1 MRNLKRNSR
10 VITMILSVF
19 IIGMVVLILKIY
31 KESSF
36 YIVNS
41 GKAYLGYVYDR
52 KGDIL
57 FDQNAT
63 PEKYDINHFL
73 DVGNIIGDASPNM
86 SNTLVYAN
94 KEFLNNYSFL
104 KGSVNNGKSAIYT
117 TLNHDANKAVYNAF
131 GYKNGTV
138 IAYNYLTG
146 EILVCV
152 SKPSVNP
159 MVGYE
164 NLEEGSLLCKAFY
177 KYVPGSTQKIAT
189 VIAALE
195 NLGVDKLY
203 SKSYNCSGEY
213 YNLNNQSIKCH
224 KIDGH
229 GVQNISQAFANSCN
243 PFFAQLVADVDLP
256 LDGII
261 NSYTKMGYAVNKKES
276 KKNKINGI
284 IYNTASTNLKDKND
298 FDTQWG
304 CIGQGDTEVS
314 PCQLMIWQ
322 SAIANETG
330 ISTNPQLIS
339 YVTDV
344 DGNKIEKF
352 QTNYSELLFS
362 SSTAIETKKI
372 MLENGLN
379 YTYSIPGYSLGVKSG
394 TAEIKDGKET
404 NSFLVG
410 FNNDPNLP
418 IAFCVVIENKL
429 ETDITT
435 EYLTNILLS
444 SLK

>member
-138 IAYNYLTG
+138 IAYNYVTG

-152 SKPSVNP
+152 SKPSINP
-159 MVGYE
+159 MIGYD

-177 KYVPGSTQKIAT
+177 KYVPGSTQKIST

-195 NLGVDKLY
+195 NMGVEKLY

-224 KIDGH
+224 KVDGH

-261 NSYTKMGYAVNKKES
+261 NSYTKMGYAVNKK
-276 KKNKINGI
+276 I
-284 IYNTASTNLKDKND
+284 
-298 FDTQWG
+298 
-304 CIGQGDTEVS
+304 
-314 PCQLMIWQ
+314 
-322 SAIANETG
+322 
-330 ISTNPQLIS
+330 
-339 YVTDV
+339 
-344 DGNKIEKF
+344 
-352 QTNYSELLFS
+352 
-362 SSTAIETKKI
+362 
-372 MLENGLN
+372 
-379 YTYSIPGYSLGVKSG
+379 
-394 TAEIKDGKET
+394 
-404 NSFLVG
+404 
-410 FNNDPNLP
+410 
-418 IAFCVVIENKL
+418 
-429 ETDITT
+429 
-435 EYLTNILLS
+435 
-444 SLK
+444 